1 MVSSA
6 LDAEEKR
13 VNDLEKR
20 VLETEKGLK
29 EIQDFVGYATVH
41 AGEMTHHVEHSDR
54 SEVTWVLNGFYDF
67 DFKHEHGE
75 HTIYGNDTYVW
86 YKGKQVVQFHEE
98 PGGENRYA
106 VTIYEKGPWEDE
118 FKKLNKNTVDNFAK
132 EKKEAEAK
140 EKAERERQTNRL
152 YELEAKERK
161 LKEKAGKLLIE

>member
-67 DFKHEHGE
+67 DFKHEHG
-75 HTIYGNDTYVW
+75 
-86 YKGKQVVQFHEE
+86 EE